1 MITQKNGNG
10 KEGAFIN
17 GRHMWL
23 FVFTVYSLDC
33 MGKGERIVM
42 ILYFLLLLRLG
53 VWLADDDTEK
63 TYIERQLL

>member
-1 MITQKNGNG
+1 M
-10 KEGAFIN
+10 FD
-17 GRHMWL
+17 
-23 FVFTVYSLDC
+23 FTVYSLDC